1 METAKLRIVTDSP
14 PPKIIA
20 HATLE
25 DMTPRPINGVVA
37 GPVSPPPARHLDVDD
52 VLARSLPQVRAV
64 NEIRRRSK
72 AEPPT
77 LSGTDSV

>member
-14 PPKIIA
+14 LPKIIA
-20 HATLE
+20 EAKLE
-25 DMTPRPINGVVA
+25 EVAPRPINGVGP

-72 AEPPT
+72 VEPPT